1 MFFLRGLAVSLSFF
15 IVLYCLLSAIIV
27 AAWRAIPFKSISAR
41 LSAALLFLARIFP
54 VGASVV
60 LTSAMVVPSFIRL
73 EPRTVDEEFGA
84 VPILLLATFLLFLV
98 LGLYRGISAQR
109 QTSRALK
116 RWLNG
121 ASTLETGSATLAL
134 QAEISIP
141 PLTLVGILNP
151 RVLVSGKTIAL
162 LNAEELRIAVRHE
175 LAHMRSRDNL
185 KRLLFRLTPFPAMR
199 QLESAWMEVAELAAD
214 DAAVTSVPE
223 ALDLAAAL
231 LKLSRLIVR
240 EPIPAFAVGLT
251 NPSGLI
257 TARVTRLLSWTDE
270 AAVTYRTRWGI
281 LVVPMLAA
289 LIFTF
294 ANYSPALAITHR
306 ASEWLIR

>member
-15 IVLYCLLSAIIV
+15 IVLYCVFSATVV
-27 AAWRAIPFKSISAR
+27 AAWRTVPLRHISIR
-41 LSAALLFLARIFP
+41 LSATLLFLARMFP
-54 VGASVV
+54 VGASIV
-60 LTSAMVVPSFIRL
+60 LTVAIVVPSFISL
-73 EPRTVDEEFGA
+73 EPRTIDEDFGA
-84 VPILLLATFLLFLV
+84 VPILLLVTFFLFLTV
-98 LGLYRGISAQR
+98 GLSRSISAQR
-109 QTSRALK
+109 QTSRALR

-121 ASTLETGSATLAL
+121 ARTLEAGSATLAL
-134 QAEISIP
+134 QTEISIP
-141 PLTLVGILNP
+141 PLTLVGIWNP

-185 KRLLFRLTPFPAMR
+185 KRLLFRLTPFPGMAS
-199 QLESAWMEVAELAAD
+199 LESAWTETAELAAD

-231 LKLSRLIVR
+231 LKLSRLIVG
-240 EPIPAFAVGLT
+240 EPIPAFAVGLAT
-251 NPSGLI
+251 PTGLI
-257 TARVTRLLSWTDE
+257 TARVTRLLSWTDQ
-270 AAVTYRTRWGI
+270 AAVTSRSRWG
-281 LVVPMLAA
+281 A
-289 LIFTF
+289 LIVPLLATFIFTV